1 MTGCKDWFFELEEGL
16 NRSVKLGNDTRM
28 SVVGKESVKVQVNG
42 ATQVIPEV
50 YYVPELKNNLLS
62 LGQLQERGLA
72 ILIRDGT
79 CKVYHPKKEKHDVLE
94 DRRGDREGDEFVAS
108 PFWAFKPRSS
118 KTTCT
123 KEDGYWA
130 ADVKVHEGDMCGV
143 SDWKITQRV
152 NVKKEPLACIET
164 AAAGALRYMC
174 VKEKILDCG
183 EEERN
188 TEEREDDMACPP
200 PTANSSLSGSSS
212 SSASGGNSTPP
223 SPVSSLP
230 SPIPPSPSRSIE
242 REMVAGPRVRRT
254 PGYLADYVTGEGE
267 DEEESL
273 LVMLLMMMTENDP
286 VKFEEAVKDKPL
298 KLEQFEKL
306 RALLGI
312 VNLSEISLIQDS

>member
-1 MTGCKDWFFELEEGL
+1 MTRCKDWFFNLEEGF

-28 SVVGKESVKVQVNG
+28 SVVGKGNVKVQVNG

-72 ILIRDGT
+72 ILI
-79 CKVYHPKKEKHDVLE
+79 PKHDVLE

-130 ADVKVHEGDMCGV
+130 ANAEVHEGDMC
-143 SDWKITQRV
+143 
-152 NVKKEPLACIET
+152 VKSWYWNQT
-164 AAAGALRYMC
+164 D
-174 VKEKILDCG
+174 VKEKILDSG
-183 EEERN
+183 EEEQN
-188 TEEREDDMACPP
+188 TKAREGDMACPP
-200 PTANSSLSGSSS
+200 STVYSSPSGSSS
-212 SSASGGNSTPP
+212 FSASGGDSTSS
-223 SPVSSLP
+223 SPVSPIP
-230 SPIPPSPSRSIE
+230 SPILSSPSRSIE
-242 REMVAGPRVRRT
+242 REVVAGPRARRT
-254 PGYLADYVTGEGE
+254 SSYLADYVTGEGE

-286 VKFEEAVKDKPL
+286 LKFEEAVKDK
-298 KLEQFEKL
+298 
-306 RALLGI
+306 
-312 VNLSEISLIQDS
+312 V